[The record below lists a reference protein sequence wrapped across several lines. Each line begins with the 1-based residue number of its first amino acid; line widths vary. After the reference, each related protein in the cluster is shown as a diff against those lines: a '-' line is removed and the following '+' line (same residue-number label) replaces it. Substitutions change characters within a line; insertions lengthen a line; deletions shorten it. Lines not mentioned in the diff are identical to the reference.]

1 MGMAEIWA
9 ITMTLITVVSC
20 VVFGYFFIRARWR
33 N

>member
-9 ITMTLITVVSC
+9 ITMALITVVSG